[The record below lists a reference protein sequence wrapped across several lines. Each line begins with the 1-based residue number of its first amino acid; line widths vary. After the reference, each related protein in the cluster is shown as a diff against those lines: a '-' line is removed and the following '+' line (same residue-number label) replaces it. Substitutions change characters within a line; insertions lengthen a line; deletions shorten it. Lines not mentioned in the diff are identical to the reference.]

1 MSNRPAKSP
10 LRQGNSVRATT
21 YTISELADEFNI
33 TTRAIRYYEDQGLL
47 STQRRGNRRIYTRR
61 DRVRLSLILRG
72 KRLGF
77 SLNETREL
85 FDLYDN
91 APTEDAQMSQFMNLL
106 AQRRALLQQ
115 QMQDIRA
122 ILGEIEAAEADC
134 MRSMSRRRSQAAQG
148 HAGAAPEAMSAPKS
162 ETT

>member
-1 MSNRPAKSP
+1 MSNRSATST
-10 LRQGNSVRATT
+10 LRPGSSTRATT

-122 ILGEIEAAEADC
+122 ILSEIEVAETDC
-134 MRSMSRRRSQAAQG
+134 LRSMSMRRRNEAAQR
-148 HAGAAPEAMSAPKS
+148 AADP
-162 ETT
+162 TTDDAAAQKV

>member
-1 MSNRPAKSP
+1 MSNRSGTTT
-10 LRQGNSVRATT
+10 LRPGSSARATT

-47 STQRRGNRRIYTRR
+47 STQRRGNRRVYTRR

-91 APTEDAQMSQFMNLL
+91 APTEDAQMSQFLNLL

-122 ILGEIEAAEADC
+122 ILSEIEVAEADC
-134 MRSMSRRRSQAAQG
+134 LRSMASRRRSQAAQRP
-148 HAGAAPEAMSAPKS
+148 AD
-162 ETT
+162 ETSPAKV

>member
-1 MSNRPAKSP
+1 MSNRSGTST
-10 LRQGNSVRATT
+10 LRPGSSTRATT
-21 YTISELADEFNI
+21 YTISELANEFNI

-47 STQRRGNRRIYTRR
+47 STQRRGNRRVYTRR

-77 SLNETREL
+77 SLNESREL

-91 APTEDAQMSQFMNLL
+91 APTEDAQMSLFMNLL

-122 ILGEIEAAEADC
+122 ILSEIEVAEADC
-134 MRSMSRRRSQAAQG
+134 RRSMASRRRSEAAQR
-148 HAGAAPEAMSAPKS
+148 AADETSPEKV
-162 ETT
+162 

>member
-1 MSNRPAKSP
+1 MSNRSGTTT
-10 LRQGNSVRATT
+10 LRPGSSARATT

-47 STQRRGNRRIYTRR
+47 STQRRGNRRVYTRR

-91 APTEDAQMSQFMNLL
+91 APTEDAQMSQFLNLL

-122 ILGEIEAAEADC
+122 ILSEIEVAEADC
-134 MRSMSRRRSQAAQG
+134 LRSMASRRRSEAAQ
-148 HAGAAPEAMSAPKS
+148 HPAD
-162 ETT
+162 ETSPAKI

>member
-1 MSNRPAKSP
+1 MSNRSGTTT
-10 LRQGNSVRATT
+10 LRPGSSARATT

-47 STQRRGNRRIYTRR
+47 STQRRGNRRVYTRR

-91 APTEDAQMSQFMNLL
+91 APTEDAQMSQFLNLL

-122 ILGEIEAAEADC
+122 ILSEIEVAEADC
-134 MRSMSRRRSQAAQG
+134 LRSMASRRRSEAVQRAADETS
-148 HAGAAPEAMSAPKS
+148 PEKV
-162 ETT
+162 

>member
-1 MSNRPAKSP
+1 MSNRSGTTT
-10 LRQGNSVRATT
+10 LRPGSSARATT

-47 STQRRGNRRIYTRR
+47 STQRRGNRRVYTRR

-91 APTEDAQMSQFMNLL
+91 APTEDAQMSQFLNLL

-122 ILGEIEAAEADC
+122 ILSEIEVAEADC
-134 MRSMSRRRSQAAQG
+134 LRSMASRWRSQAAQRP
-148 HAGAAPEAMSAPKS
+148 AD
-162 ETT
+162 ETSPAKV